1 MIFLGVF
8 LHLDFDCAAGGAH
21 VESRWSDS
29 GQLPV
34 LSSRQGPQQK
44 LPDIA
49 QRFVSLCVA
58 HPKHGGEVGQ
68 DTCLNKCANILNSVV
83 NYNVTWQYIV
93 FSHLLPLSHNLQT
106 VCHKNIFF
114 VNMYLEILPICKLV

>member
-1 MIFLGVF
+1 M
-8 LHLDFDCAAGGAH
+8 HLDFNCAAGGAH

-68 DTCLNKCANILNSVV
+68 GTGLNKCANILNPVV
-83 NYNVTWQYIV
+83 NYNVIWRYIV
-93 FSHLLPLSHNLQT
+93 FSDLLPLS
-106 VCHKNIFF
+106 VSHKNIFF
-114 VNMYLEILPICKLV
+114 VNIYLEILPICKLV